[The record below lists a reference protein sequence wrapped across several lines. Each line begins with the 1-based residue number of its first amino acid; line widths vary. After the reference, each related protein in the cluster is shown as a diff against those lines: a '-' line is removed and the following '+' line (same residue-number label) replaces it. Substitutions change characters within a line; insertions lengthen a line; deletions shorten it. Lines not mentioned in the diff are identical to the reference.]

1 VLAVFLVK
9 MAPHALPDPFAV
21 AILMATVIALLV
33 WRIGAIKLMASGAVL
48 GLLRSR
54 VPMVPG
60 VRAALGLIRAS
71 AGV

>member
-1 VLAVFLVK
+1 MFLVR

-21 AILMATVIALLV
+21 AILMGTVIALLV
-33 WRIGAIKLMASGAVL
+33 WRIGAIKLMVSGAAL

-54 VPMVPG
+54 VPMGPG
-60 VRAALGLIRAS
+60 VRAALAHIRGS